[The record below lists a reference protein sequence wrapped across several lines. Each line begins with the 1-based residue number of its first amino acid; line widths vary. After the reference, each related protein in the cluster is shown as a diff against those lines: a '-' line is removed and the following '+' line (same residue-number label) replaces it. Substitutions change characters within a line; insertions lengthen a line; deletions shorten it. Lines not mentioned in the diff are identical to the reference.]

1 MCGIAGFT
9 HPGFAPGHDA
19 RATLQAMLDAV
30 AHRGPDGSG
39 MHLDP
44 YLALGHC
51 RLAIID
57 PRGGAQPRVDLAT
70 GDALS
75 FNGEIYGYRDLAA
88 ELSAAG
94 APPRDSCDTE
104 VLFQLIRRDG
114 VRAAVERI
122 DGMFAF
128 AYRDGTTGDLT
139 LVRDR
144 FGEKPLYYG
153 FAGRQLVF
161 GSEAAAVLA
170 HPAFRGAA
178 PDLEAA
184 FQLLQFEYLPGEA
197 SGWAG
202 IRKLRPGT
210 MLRFSGGRAE
220 VSAYWRPALG
230 SAAAAPGLTDRE
242 AVERLDTLLQS
253 AVARQAVADVP
264 LGVFLS
270 GGLDSSLLAAVAVR
284 CVPGITAFTVRVGGA
299 GFDETPHA
307 SDVARHLGLAHRV
320 VQLEDAD
327 VADAADALAAGLSE
341 PLADSS
347 LLPSWLVCRAARG
360 SMTVALG
367 GDGADELFAGY
378 PNFPAQRLAP
388 LMRCLPRASGAA
400 LGAGMGALAARL
412 PPGGY
417 MALPFR
423 LAQLGQGFGQPPAR
437 QSPYWMAPFGP
448 GAMARLWAA
457 DVDQAALRERAF
469 GALGVPEGGVE
480 GLMQGFLTGYL
491 PDDILTKT
499 DRAAMLNGMEVRAPF
514 LDRAFADQAMALP
527 LRMKL
532 RGRTGKWALKQVA
545 RCYLPERIVTR
556 RKHGFGVPIGGLLRT
571 VLRAR
576 CEDTVLSRGN
586 PAAAWFRRAELERL
600 LAEHMAGT
608 RDHGK
613 RLWAL
618 HMLFTVAGR
627 RPAPAPAR
635 VPEGMAAGMH
645 A

>member
-1 MCGIAGFT
+1 
-9 HPGFAPGHDA
+9 
-19 RATLQAMLDAV
+19 MLGAV

-39 MHLDP
+39 MFVDNF
-44 YLALGHC
+44 LALGHC

-57 PRGGAQPRVDLAT
+57 LQGGAQPRVDLAT

-75 FNGEIYGYRDLAA
+75 FNGEIYGYRELAA
-88 ELSAAG
+88 GLAASG
-94 APPRDSCDTE
+94 MALRDGSDTE

-128 AYRDGTTGDLT
+128 AYRDGTTGALT

-153 FAGRQLVF
+153 FAEGAGGRQLVF

-184 FQLLQFEYLPGEA
+184 FGLLQFEYLPGEA

-210 MLRFSGGRAE
+210 MLRLCGGRAE
-220 VSAYWRPALG
+220 VTAYWRPALG
-230 SAAAAPGLTDRE
+230 HAPAVSDVE
-242 AVERLDTLLQS
+242 AVDRLDALLQE
-253 AVARQAVADVP
+253 AVARQVVADVP

-270 GGLDSSLLAAVAVR
+270 GGLDSSLLAAMAAR
-284 CVPGITAFTVRVGGA
+284 CVPGLTAFTVRVGEGRAGGA

-307 SDVARHLGLAHRV
+307 ADVAGQLGLRHRV
-320 VQLEDAD
+320 VQLDDTD

-388 LMRCLPRASGAA
+388 LMRWLPQASGAA
-400 LGAGMGALAARL
+400 LAAVAARL
-412 PPGGY
+412 PGGGY
-417 MALPFR
+417 MALAFR
-423 LAQLGQGFGQPPAR
+423 LAQLGQGFGQDAAR

-448 GAMARLWAA
+448 AAMARLWAA
-457 DVDQAALRERAF
+457 DVDQAGLRERAF
-469 GALGVPEGGVE
+469 AALGRHEGGVE

-514 LDRAFADQAMALP
+514 LDRAFAEYTMALP

-545 RCYLPERIVTR
+545 RRHLPERIVSR
-556 RKHGFGVPIGGLLRT
+556 RKHGFGVPIGPLLRG
-571 VLRAR
+571 VLRTR

-586 PAAAWFRRAELERL
+586 PAAGWFRRAELERL
-600 LAEHMAGT
+600 VAEHMAGT

-627 RPAPAPAR
+627 RAAPVPAR
-635 VPEGMAAGMH
+635 VPEGMH